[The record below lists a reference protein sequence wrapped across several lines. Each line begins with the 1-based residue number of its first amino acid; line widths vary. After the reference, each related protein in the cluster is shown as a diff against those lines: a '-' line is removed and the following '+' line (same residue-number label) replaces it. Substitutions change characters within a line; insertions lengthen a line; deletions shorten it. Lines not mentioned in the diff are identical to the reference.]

1 MAGSFLY
8 ATALLAVPAAFGA
21 DLMPAQIS
29 GDAVPAPL
37 SATAGDPTH
46 GRALLVARENAN
58 CILCHAIPEVR
69 FSGNLGPA
77 LTGIGSRLSA
87 AQLRLRVADNAQV
100 NTSTIMPAY
109 YRSAGLTDV
118 AAQYR
123 DKTILSAQEIE
134 DVVAYLQSLK

>member
-1 MAGSFLY
+1 MA
-8 ATALLAVPAAFGA
+8 AVCLLAATLLLAATGATA

-29 GDAVPAPL
+29 GDTVPAPL
-37 SATAGDPTH
+37 TATPGDAAH

-77 LTGIGSRLSA
+77 LTGVGSRLSA

-100 NTSTIMPAY
+100 NTNSIMPAY